1 MSSGDITGTK
11 TGVRA
16 GDNVAGLVLE
26 IVVASGASTKTEE
39 VECNLLLTD
48 LYVEAPAIVTGAA
61 NKFKLELLTERD
73 NVIYSTGDLVATTA
87 IDHPIHLQRGLRG
100 TTKFK
105 ITTDG
110 DVNADETFMIE
121 AVGM

>member
-1 MSSGDITGTK
+1 MSSGDISGTK
-11 TGVRA
+11 SGIRA
-16 GDNVAGLVLE
+16 GDNVAGFVLE
-26 IVVASGASTKTEE
+26 IIVANGASTKTEE
-39 VECNLLLTD
+39 VEFNLMLTD
-48 LYVEAPAIVTGAA
+48 LYIEAPAIVTGAS

-87 IDHPIHLQRGLRG
+87 IDHPVHLQRGIRG
-100 TTKFK
+100 ITKFK

-110 DVNADETFMIE
+110 NVNADETFMIE